1 MVKYEAKVVEIGPLV
16 SEFIEAGIIVL
27 FEIGAPPELVEF
39 SILHEHGPLKGEV
52 VVGDIVLIDS
62 ESFRVTAVGD
72 VANQN
77 LANLGHLIMKCNGL
91 TEPELPGDVCVE
103 VKPLPHISVGTE
115 ICILDGYSDGI
126 PGENG

>member
-16 SEFIEAGIIVL
+16 SEFIEAGILVF
-27 FEIGAPPELVEF
+27 FEIGAPPELAEF
-39 SILHEHGPLKGEV
+39 SILHEHGLLKAELA
-52 VVGDIVLIDS
+52 VGDIITIDN

-77 LANLGHLIMKCNGL
+77 IAHLGHLIMKCNGL

-103 VKPLPHISVGTE
+103 VKPLPQISVGTE
-115 ICILDGYSDGI
+115 IRILDGHSDSPIG
-126 PGENG
+126 GNE